1 MSQPGASLL
10 HPRVLI
16 PFALVT
22 LIWGSTWIVIKGQ
35 LGIVPPSWSV
45 TYRFIVAAAA
55 MFLFAA
61 MRGERLWLDRRAFA
75 FVVLLGIAQFTFN
88 FNFVYRA
95 EQHIT
100 SGLVAVL
107 FALLIVP
114 NTLFGRLFLKTPLE
128 GRFLAG
134 AGIAIVGVGLMI
146 LHEYRAAALGPQA
159 VIAGTLL
166 TLTGVLSASI
176 ANVMQGTKIAR
187 AQSMTVM
194 IAWAMLFG
202 ALADGG
208 FAWITTGPPTIEAT
222 PVYLLGVL
230 YLGIVASAVS
240 FPLYFSVIRAVGP
253 GQAAWSSVLIPI
265 IAMGFS
271 TVFEDYHW
279 APLSIAGGAVALAGL
294 IIAVAK
300 RPERPSVSGNMVSV
314 AVDAPECSGPAS
326 EDPRD

>member
-1 MSQPGASLL
+1 MNEQPATLL
-10 HPRVLI
+10 TPRVLI

-35 LGIVPPSWSV
+35 LGVVPPSWSV
-45 TYRFIVAAAA
+45 TYRFLVAAIA
-55 MFLFAA
+55 MFAFAVL
-61 MRGERLWLDRRAFA
+61 RRERLLLEPKAMAFA
-75 FVVLLGIAQFTFN
+75 VLLGIAQFTFN

-114 NTLFGRLFLKTPLE
+114 NTLLGRLLLKSPLE
-128 GRFLAG
+128 KRFLAG

-146 LHEYRAAALGPQA
+146 LHEYRAAALG
-159 VIAGTLL
+159 AGEVLFGTAL
-166 TLTGVLSASI
+166 TLAGVMSAST
-176 ANVMQGTKIAR
+176 ANVMQGTAIAR
-187 AQSMTVM
+187 AQSMVVM

-202 ALADGG
+202 ALADGSY
-208 FAWITTGPPTIEAT
+208 AWITAGPPVIEAT
-222 PVYLLGVL
+222 PVYLGGIL
-230 YLGIVASAVS
+230 YLGIVASAVT
-240 FPLYFSVIRAVGP
+240 FPLYFNVIRAVGP

-271 TVFEDYHW
+271 TAFEGYRW
-279 APLSIAGGAVALAGL
+279 APLSIAGGAVALVGL
-294 IIAVAK
+294 VIAVAK

-314 AVDAPECSGPAS
+314 PVEPES
-326 EDPRD
+326 

>member
-1 MSQPGASLL
+1 MTGEQPTLL
-10 HPRVLI
+10 SPRILL

-45 TYRFIVAAAA
+45 TYRFAVAALA
-55 MFLFAA
+55 MFAFAIV
-61 MRGERLWLDRRAFA
+61 RRERLGLEPRAMAFA
-75 FVVLLGIAQFTFN
+75 VALGVAQFTFN

-114 NTLFGRLFLKTPLE
+114 NTLLGRAFLKTPLE

-146 LHEYRAAALGPQA
+146 LHEYRVAEIGAGEVLLGTA
-159 VIAGTLL
+159 L
-166 TLTGVLSASI
+166 TLAGVMSAST
-176 ANVMQGTKIAR
+176 ANVMQGTRIAR
-187 AQSMTVM
+187 EQSMVVM

-202 ALADGG
+202 AVADGSY
-208 FAWITTGPPTIEAT
+208 AWITTGPPVIEPTAT
-222 PVYLLGVL
+222 YIGGVL
-230 YLGIVASAVS
+230 YLGIIASAVT
-240 FPLYFSVIRAVGP
+240 FPLYFNVIRAVGP

-271 TVFEDYHW
+271 TAFEGYRW
-279 APLSIAGGAVALAGL
+279 ATLSIAGGVVALIGL
-294 IIAVAK
+294 VIAVAK

-314 AVDAPECSGPAS
+314 AVERETG
-326 EDPRD
+326 

>member
-1 MSQPGASLL
+1 MTSEQPTLL
-10 HPRVLI
+10 SPRVLL

-45 TYRFIVAAAA
+45 TYRFAVAAIA
-55 MFLFAA
+55 MFAFAMA
-61 MRGERLWLDRRAFA
+61 RRERLWLEPRAMAFA
-75 FVVLLGIAQFTFN
+75 AGLGIAQFALN

-114 NTLFGRLFLKTPLE
+114 NTLLGRAFLKTPLE

-146 LHEYRAAALGPQA
+146 LQEYRAAALGA
-159 VIAGTLL
+159 DEVLLGTAL
-166 TLTGVLSASI
+166 TLAGVMSASTS
-176 ANVMQGTKIAR
+176 NVMQGTRMAR
-187 AQSMTVM
+187 AQSMVAM

-202 ALADGG
+202 ALADGA
-208 FAWITTGPPTIEAT
+208 FAWITTGPPVIERTAA
-222 PVYLLGVL
+222 YIGGVL
-230 YLGIVASAVS
+230 YLGIIASAVT
-240 FPLYFSVIRAVGP
+240 FPLYFNVIRAVGP

-271 TVFEDYHW
+271 TAFEDYRW
-279 APLSIAGGAVALAGL
+279 ATLSVAGGVVALIGL
-294 IIAVAK
+294 AIAVAK
-300 RPERPSVSGNMVSV
+300 RPERPSVSGNMISLPVQRENEL
-314 AVDAPECSGPAS
+314 P
-326 EDPRD
+326 

>member
-1 MSQPGASLL
+1 MSEQPATLL
-10 HPRVLI
+10 SPRILV

-45 TYRFIVAAAA
+45 TYRFSVAAIA
-55 MFLFAA
+55 MFAFAVI
-61 MRGERLWLDRRAFA
+61 RRERLLLEPRAMAFA
-75 FVVLLGIAQFTFN
+75 VLLGIAQFTFN

-114 NTLFGRLFLKTPLE
+114 NTLLGRLFLKSPLE
-128 GRFLAG
+128 KRFLAG

-146 LHEYRAAALGPQA
+146 LHEYRAAALG
-159 VIAGTLL
+159 AGEVLLGTAL
-166 TLTGVLSASI
+166 TLAGVMSAST
-176 ANVMQGTKIAR
+176 ANVMQGTAIAR
-187 AQSMTVM
+187 AQSMVVM

-202 ALADGG
+202 VLADGG
-208 FAWITTGPPTIEAT
+208 YAWITTGPPVIEPT
-222 PVYLLGVL
+222 PVYLGGIL
-230 YLGIVASAVS
+230 YLGIVASAVT
-240 FPLYFSVIRAVGP
+240 FPLYFNVIRAVGP

-271 TVFEDYHW
+271 TAFESYRW
-279 APLSIAGGAVALAGL
+279 APLSIAGGAVALVGL
-294 IIAVAK
+294 VIAVAK

-314 AVDAPECSGPAS
+314 PVEPES
-326 EDPRD
+326 

>member
-1 MSQPGASLL
+1 MSDAQPTLL
-10 HPRVLI
+10 SPRVFL

-45 TYRFIVAAAA
+45 AYRFGVAAAA
-55 MFLFAA
+55 MFVFAMA
-61 MRGERLWLDRRAFA
+61 RRERLWPGPRALAFA
-75 FVVLLGIAQFTFN
+75 AVLGLAQFALN

-114 NTLFGRLFLKTPLE
+114 NTLLGRLVLKTPLA
-128 GRFLAG
+128 GRFLLG
-134 AGIAIVGVGLMI
+134 AGIAIVGVALMI
-146 LHEYRAAALGPQA
+146 VHEYRAAALGPAA
-159 VIAGTLL
+159 VIAGTAL
-166 TLTGVLSASI
+166 TLTGVLCASA
-176 ANVMQGTKIAR
+176 ANIMQGTAFAR

-202 ALADGG
+202 ALGDAA
-208 FAWITTGPPTIEAT
+208 FAWITTGPPAIET
-222 PVYLLGVL
+222 SFTYLAGVL
-230 YLGIVASAVS
+230 YLGVVASAVT
-240 FPLYFSVIRAVGP
+240 FPLYFGVIRAVGP

-271 TVFEDYHW
+271 TIFEDYRW
-279 APLSIAGGAVALAGL
+279 APLSIAGGAVALVGL
-294 IIAVAK
+294 VIAVAK
-300 RPERPSVSGNMVSV
+300 RPEKPSVSGNMVSLPV
-314 AVDAPECSGPAS
+314 
-326 EDPRD
+326 ED

>member
-1 MSQPGASLL
+1 MSEQPATLL
-10 HPRVLI
+10 SPRILI

-45 TYRFIVAAAA
+45 TYRFSVAAIA
-55 MFLFAA
+55 MFAFAA
-61 MRGERLWLDRRAFA
+61 IRRERLLLEPRAMAFA
-75 FVVLLGIAQFTFN
+75 VLLGIAQFTFN

-114 NTLFGRLFLKTPLE
+114 NTLLGRLFLKSPLE
-128 GRFLAG
+128 KRFLAG

-146 LHEYRAAALGPQA
+146 LHEYRAAALG
-159 VIAGTLL
+159 AGEVLFGTAL
-166 TLTGVLSASI
+166 TLAGVMSAST
-176 ANVMQGTKIAR
+176 ANVMQGTAIAR
-187 AQSMTVM
+187 AQSMVVM

-202 ALADGG
+202 ALADGSY
-208 FAWITTGPPTIEAT
+208 AWITAGPPVIEAT
-222 PVYLLGVL
+222 PVYLGGIL
-230 YLGIVASAVS
+230 YLGIVASAVT
-240 FPLYFSVIRAVGP
+240 FPLYFNVIRAVGP

-271 TVFEDYHW
+271 TAFEGYRW
-279 APLSIAGGAVALAGL
+279 APLSIAGGVVALVGL
-294 IIAVAK
+294 VIAVAK

-314 AVDAPECSGPAS
+314 PVEPES
-326 EDPRD
+326 

>member
-1 MSQPGASLL
+1 MNGEQPTLL
-10 HPRVLI
+10 SPRVLL

-35 LGIVPPSWSV
+35 LGVVPPSWSV
-45 TYRFIVAAAA
+45 TYRFAVAAIA

-61 MRGERLWLDRRAFA
+61 MRRERMGIGPRAMAFA
-75 FVVLLGIAQFTFN
+75 AVLGIAQFALN

-114 NTLFGRLFLKTPLE
+114 NTLLGRAFLKTPLE

-134 AGIAIVGVGLMI
+134 AGIAIVGVGLII
-146 LHEYRAAALGPQA
+146 LHEYRAAALGA
-159 VIAGTLL
+159 DEVLLGTAL
-166 TLTGVLSASI
+166 TLAGVISAST
-176 ANVMQGTKIAR
+176 ANVMQGTGIAR
-187 AQSMTVM
+187 AQSMVVM
-194 IAWAMLFG
+194 IAWAMAFG
-202 ALADGG
+202 ALADGSY
-208 FAWITTGPPTIEAT
+208 AWITTGPPVIEPTA
-222 PVYLLGVL
+222 V
-230 YLGIVASAVS
+230 YLGIIASAVT
-240 FPLYFSVIRAVGP
+240 FPLYFNVIRAVGP

-271 TVFEDYHW
+271 TAFEGYRW
-279 APLSIAGGAVALAGL
+279 ATLSIAGGVVTLIGL
-294 IIAVAK
+294 VIAVAK

-314 AVDAPECSGPAS
+314 PVDAQE
-326 EDPRD
+326 